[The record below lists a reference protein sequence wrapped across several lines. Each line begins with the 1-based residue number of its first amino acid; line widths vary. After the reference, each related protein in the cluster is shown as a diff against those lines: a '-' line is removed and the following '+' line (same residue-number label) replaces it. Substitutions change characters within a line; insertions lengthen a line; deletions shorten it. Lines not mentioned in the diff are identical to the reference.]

1 MTGSAPSR
9 PAGLLVADLDD
20 QLILARLAPLATK
33 HGLDLVRMADLID
46 NAAGAKPVAIVV
58 DVGSPGAIDRITAY
72 RGRWPST
79 LLAGSIAFPDQE
91 RWHGALAA
99 GADLVASRGA
109 FAAQLARA
117 LEGRSG
123 TASSAAVTRPGWR
136 RAGRTVAGRPGWLDR
151 RPADRRSAPRHSGR
165 VPACR
170 GIPGGRHARG
180 NHHHLP
186 ASRQPVRRDDGR
198 PRAGPIRLPDPHLP
212 RRVRWRRDLRGRADI
227 AGPDGPEAPLR
238 VLRHAARC
246 PNGRCAHREI
256 GGTLVRIGL
265 PGTRQRGRAPRW
277 RPA

>member
-46 NAAGAKPVAIVV
+46 NAAGATPVAIVL
-58 DVGSPGAIDRITAY
+58 DLGSPGAIDRITTY

-123 TASSAAVTRPGWR
+123 TASSAAVTRLAVR
-136 RAGRTVAGRPGWLDR
+136 LMDR
-151 RPADRRSAPRHSGR
+151 
-165 VPACR
+165 
-170 GIPGGRHARG
+170 
-180 NHHHLP
+180 
-186 ASRQPVRRDDGR
+186 DGD
-198 PRAGPIRLPDPHLP
+198 GLVGRLPD
-212 RRVRWRRDLRGRADI
+212 
-227 AGPDGPEAPLR
+227 APGGSIV
-238 VLRHAARC
+238 VLRIDGQLHAIRDEC
-246 PNGRCAHREI
+246 PHAGASLAD
-256 GGTLVRIGL
+256 GTLE
-265 PGTRQRGRAPRW
+265 GTVITCPRHGSQFDVTTGARERGPSDFPIRTYRVVSDGDATFVDVPT
-277 RPA
+277 